1 MSLESS
7 FSTSEQAVLH
17 EKLTRMNIV
26 LQQELEELNDQC
38 VDIYV

>member
-1 MSLESS
+1 M
-7 FSTSEQAVLH
+7 LH

-26 LQQELEELNDQC
+26 LQQELEELNDQS